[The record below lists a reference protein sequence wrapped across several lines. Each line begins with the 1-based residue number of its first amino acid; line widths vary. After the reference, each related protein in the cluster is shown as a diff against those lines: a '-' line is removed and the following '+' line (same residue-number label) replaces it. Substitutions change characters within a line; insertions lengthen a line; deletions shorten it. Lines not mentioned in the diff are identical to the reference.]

1 MIRKVLPIIL
11 VLIMPFKLLYS
22 QDFHYSQFYNEPLNF
37 NPSLAGVMDGDKRII
52 FSIRDQY
59 RTAPVPYFTMSASYD
74 MKFLP
79 DVPKRGYFS
88 AGAFF
93 NYDKQGDAK
102 FTLFNFN
109 VAGSYTYYLNNKHL
123 ISGGALI
130 GYSNRGFS
138 KDDLRWD
145 NHWDP
150 TRETVD
156 LNRAI
161 NEPFESF
168 RFSYLETGL
177 GVNYRYQHSHRNNV
191 MLGLSAFHLNTPS
204 QNFYNIGNDQ
214 LDMRLSGMIIANLKV
229 AEKID
234 IQGNFLYQKQDVYEE
249 LIFGGIAKLYLNNK
263 RGEKLAFHI
272 GLMDRLNEG
281 WAPKLAVEYNEW
293 YVSMNYDIVSKT
305 DLSDITNYR
314 GGPEVHV
321 RYTIK
326 DVRPLGEFKICP
338 IY

>member
-1 MIRKVLPIIL
+1 MIRKILPIVF
-11 VLIMPFKLLYS
+11 VLLFPFTDMIS

-52 FSIRDQY
+52 FSLRDQY

-79 DVPKRGYFS
+79 DTPKRGYFS
-88 AGAFF
+88 GGAFF

-102 FTLFNFN
+102 FTLFNLN
-109 VAGSYTYYLNNKHL
+109 VAGSYTYYLNQKHL
-123 ISGGALI
+123 LTGGALI

-150 TRETVD
+150 QREIVD
-156 LNRAI
+156 FNRPI
-161 NEPFESF
+161 NENFESF

-177 GVNYRYQHSHRNNV
+177 GVNYRYQHSVRNNL
-191 MLGLSAFHLNTPS
+191 MLGVSAFHLTTPS
-204 QNFYNIGNDQ
+204 QNFISVGNDK
-214 LDMRLSGMIIANLKV
+214 LDMRLSLLAIANI
-229 AEKID
+229 KITD
-234 IQGNFLYQKQDVYEE
+234 DFDVQGNFLFQNQDVYQE
-249 LIFGGIAKLYLNNK
+249 LIFGGIGKIYINKK
-263 RGEKLAFHI
+263 RGKKLAFHLGFLDRI
-272 GLMDRLNEG
+272 GEG

-293 YVSMNYDIVSKT
+293 YVSMNYDIVNKK
-305 DLSDITNYR
+305 DLSGITSYR

-321 RYTIK
+321 RYMIK
-326 DVRPLGEFKICP
+326 NVRPLGEFKICP